1 LNKSDLPD
9 FSEKG
14 DGVIKKTF
22 VIDTAE
28 TNPWRNL
35 SLEYFLLEK
44 VPAETCILY
53 LWQNR
58 HTVVIGRNQNARKEC
73 RVAELE
79 GDGGFL
85 ARRLSGGGA
94 VYHDMGNLNFTFLL
108 PAAEYDLALQTDV
121 ILRAVR
127 SLGVDAQ
134 KSGRNDIETQGRK
147 FSGNA
152 FYKTGNNSYH
162 HGTILVNVDPGA
174 AQKYLSVQQD
184 KIKAKGV
191 DSVKSRI
198 INLVECN
205 PAITI
210 EKMKAAMRSSF
221 DEAYKLKA
229 GELALDNAPEKL
241 MLPAGTAIGTILEAH
256 YDKFS
261 SGDWRY
267 GKDPPFE
274 WTVSDRFAWG
284 GIEIRLLVKKNI
296 IEDVAIFS
304 DSMDVEFILALPQL
318 LKGCTFTEAAAKAQ
332 LGDTAAS
339 QDIIKLIFGGHDG

>member
-1 LNKSDLPD
+1 MRFTG

-14 DGVIKKTF
+14 DAGMIKKTF
-22 VIDTAE
+22 VIDTSE

-35 SLEYFLLEK
+35 ALESFLLENT
-44 VPAETCILY
+44 PAETCILY

-73 RVAELE
+73 RAAELE
-79 GDGGFL
+79 ADGGFL

-108 PAAEYDLALQTDV
+108 PAADYDLGLQTEV
-121 ILRAVR
+121 ILRAAR

-134 KSGRNDIETQGRK
+134 KSGRNDIETRGRK

-152 FYKTGNNSYH
+152 FYKRGNNSYH

-174 AQKYLSVQQD
+174 AQKYLSVSQD

-210 EKMKAAMRSSF
+210 ETMKAAMRSGF
-221 DEAYKLKA
+221 DEVYGIQA
-229 GELALDNAPEKL
+229 GDLALENARETL
-241 MLPAGTAIGTILEAH
+241 MLPEDLAVNRVIEAR
-256 YDKFS
+256 YDVFS
-261 SGDWRY
+261 SEDWRY

-274 WTVSDRFAWG
+274 WTAGGRFAWG
-284 GIEIRLLVKKNI
+284 GIEIRLLVKKNVI
-296 IEDVAIFS
+296 ADAAVFS
-304 DSMDVEFILALPQL
+304 DSMDVEFILALPEL
-318 LKGCTFTEAAAKAQ
+318 LKGCAFNEAAVKGRLENTEASRDLIQ
-332 LGDTAAS
+332 L
-339 QDIIKLIFGGHDG
+339 IVGGHDG

>member
-1 LNKSDLPD
+1 
-9 FSEKG
+9 
-14 DGVIKKTF
+14 VIKKTF
-22 VIDTAE
+22 VIDTDE

-35 SLEYFLLEK
+35 ALESFLLENT
-44 VPAETCILY
+44 PAETCILY

-73 RVAELE
+73 RASELE
-79 GDGGFL
+79 ADGGFL

-108 PAAEYDLALQTDV
+108 PVADYDLGLQTDV
-121 ILRAVR
+121 ILRAAR

-134 KSGRNDIETQGRK
+134 KSGRNDIETRGRK

-152 FYKTGNNSYH
+152 FYKTGANSYH

-174 AQKYLSVQQD
+174 AQKYLSVPQD
-184 KIKAKGV
+184 KIRAKGV

-205 PAITI
+205 PAITV
-210 EKMKAAMRSSF
+210 EKMKAAMEMSF
-221 DEAYKLKA
+221 EEAYKMKA
-229 GELALDNAPEKL
+229 GALTLENASEKL
-241 MLPAGTAIGTILEAH
+241 TLPDGFDIGKSIEAH

-261 SGDWRY
+261 SEEWRY

-274 WTVSDRFAWG
+274 WTAGGRFAWG
-284 GIEIRLLVKKNI
+284 GIEIRLSVKKNV
-296 IEDVAIFS
+296 IEDAAVFS
-304 DSMDVEFILALPQL
+304 DSMDAEFILSLPEL
-318 LKGCTFTEAAAKAQ
+318 LKGCAFNEAALAARLRDKAT
-332 LGDTAAS
+332 DAAR
-339 QDIIKLIFGGHDG
+339 DVIRLIFGGQDD

>member
-1 LNKSDLPD
+1 
-9 FSEKG
+9 
-14 DGVIKKTF
+14 VIKKTL
-22 VIDTAE
+22 VIDTSE

-35 SLEYFLLEK
+35 ALEAFLLENT
-44 VPAETCILY
+44 PAETCILY

-79 GDGGFL
+79 ADGGFL

-94 VYHDMGNLNFTFLL
+94 VYHDMGNLNFTFLI
-108 PAAEYDLALQTDV
+108 PAADYDVGLQTEV

-134 KSGRNDIETQGRK
+134 RSGRNDIETQGRK

-152 FYKTGNNSYH
+152 FYKAGNNAYH
-162 HGTILVNVDPGA
+162 HGTILVQVDPAA
-174 AQKYLSVQQD
+174 AQQYLSVSQD

-210 EKMKAAMRSSF
+210 EKMKAAMRRSF
-221 DEAYKLKA
+221 DETYQLKA
-229 GELALDNAPEKL
+229 GDLTLENAPEKL
-241 MLPAGTAIGTILEAH
+241 MLPDAAAIGKNIEAH
-256 YDKFS
+256 YDVFS
-261 SGDWRY
+261 SEDWRY

-274 WTVSDRFAWG
+274 WTVSGRFAWG
-284 GIEIRLLVKKNI
+284 GIEIRLSVKKNS
-296 IEDVAIFS
+296 IEDAALFS
-304 DSMDVEFILALPQL
+304 DSMDVEFILALPKL
-318 LKGCTFTEAAAKAQ
+318 LRGCAFNEAAVKARLENTEAAH
-332 LGDTAAS
+332 DVVS
-339 QDIIKLIFGGHDG
+339 LIFGGHDG

>member
-1 LNKSDLPD
+1 MIRNTL
-9 FSEKG
+9 
-14 DGVIKKTF
+14 
-22 VIDTAE
+22 VIDTTE

-35 SLEYFLLEK
+35 ALESFLLENT
-44 VPAETCILY
+44 PADTCVLY

-79 GDGGFL
+79 ADDGFL

-108 PAAEYDLALQTDV
+108 PSSDYDLGLQTDV

-152 FYKTGNNSYH
+152 FYKAGNNSYH
-162 HGTILVNVDPGA
+162 HGTILIRVDHAA
-174 AQKYLSVQQD
+174 AQKYLSVPQD
-184 KIKAKGV
+184 KIKSKGV

-205 PAITI
+205 PVITI
-210 EKMKAAMRSSF
+210 DKMKAAMRASF
-221 DEAYKLKA
+221 DEAYKIKA
-229 GELALDNAPEKL
+229 GYLTLENAHEKL
-241 MLPAGTAIGTILEAH
+241 MLPDDVDIGKTIAAH
-256 YDKFS
+256 YDVFS
-261 SGDWRY
+261 SEDWRY

-274 WTVSDRFAWG
+274 WTVSNRFAWG
-284 GIEIRLLVKKNI
+284 GIEVRLLVKKNI
-296 IEDVAIFS
+296 IEDAAIFS
-304 DSMDVEFILALPQL
+304 DSMDVEFILALPKL
-318 LKGCTFTEAAAKAQ
+318 LKGCAFNEAAVKARLQNTEASRDLIQ
-332 LGDTAAS
+332 
-339 QDIIKLIFGGHDG
+339 LIFGGHDGYTKRI

>member
-1 LNKSDLPD
+1 M
-9 FSEKG
+9 
-14 DGVIKKTF
+14 IQKTF
-22 VIDTAE
+22 VIDTSE

-35 SLEYFLLEK
+35 ALESFLLENT
-44 VPAETCILY
+44 PGETCVLY

-94 VYHDMGNLNFTFLL
+94 VYHDLGNLNFTFLL
-108 PAAEYDLALQTDV
+108 PTADYDLGLQTEV
-121 ILRAVR
+121 ILRAAR
-127 SLGVDAQ
+127 SLGVDAR
-134 KSGRNDIETQGRK
+134 KSGRNDIETRGRK

-152 FYKTGNNSYH
+152 FYKAGDNAYH

-174 AQKYLSVQQD
+174 AQKYLSVSQD

-210 EKMKAAMRSSF
+210 AAMKAAIRAAF
-221 DEAYKLKA
+221 DEVYGIKA
-229 GELALDNAPEKL
+229 GDLALANAREAL
-241 MLPAGTAIGTILEAH
+241 MLRDDVDINKTIADR
-256 YDKFS
+256 YAVFS
-261 SGDWRY
+261 SEEWRY

-274 WTVSDRFAWG
+274 WTVGGRFAWG
-284 GIEIRLLVKKNI
+284 GVELRLSVRKNLI
-296 IEDVAIFS
+296 ADAAVFS
-304 DSMDVEFILALPQL
+304 DAMDVEFILALPKL
-318 LKGCTFTEAAAKAQ
+318 LTGCAFTEAALQERLRGTEAAQ
-332 LGDTAAS
+332 DL
-339 QDIIKLIFGGHDG
+339 IKLIFGGHDGSIRPF

>member
-1 LNKSDLPD
+1 
-9 FSEKG
+9 
-14 DGVIKKTF
+14 VIKRTF

-35 SLEYFLLEK
+35 ALESFLLEN
-44 VPAETCILY
+44 VPPETCILY
-53 LWQNR
+53 LWQNK

-73 RVAELE
+73 RAAELDE
-79 GDGGFL
+79 DGGFL

-94 VYHDMGNLNFTFLL
+94 VYHDLGNLNFTFLL
-108 PAAEYDLALQTDV
+108 PAADYDLGLQTEV

-127 SLGVDAQ
+127 LLGVDAQ
-134 KSGRNDIETQGRK
+134 RSGRNDIETRGRK

-162 HGTILVNVDPGA
+162 HGTILVNVNSAA
-174 AQKYLSVQQD
+174 AQKYLSVSQD

-205 PAITI
+205 RAITI
-210 EKMKAAMRSSF
+210 EKMKWAMRRCF
-221 DEAYKLKA
+221 NEVYKTEA
-229 GELALDNAPEKL
+229 GALTLENACEKL
-241 MLPAGTAIGTILEAH
+241 MLPDNFDIKKNIEDNYAV
-256 YDKFS
+256 FS
-261 SGDWRY
+261 SDDWLY

-274 WTVSDRFAWG
+274 WTVSGRFPWG

-296 IEDVAIFS
+296 IEDAAVFS
-304 DSMDVEFILALPQL
+304 DSMDVEFILALPDI
-318 LKGCTFTEAAAKAQ
+318 LKGCAFNEDSIGAKLPDTEAS
-332 LGDTAAS
+332 GDVV
-339 QDIIKLIFGGHDG
+339 KLIFGGHDG

>member
-1 LNKSDLPD
+1 M
-9 FSEKG
+9 
-14 DGVIKKTF
+14 IKRAF
-22 VIDTAE
+22 VIDTSE

-35 SLEYFLLEK
+35 ALESFLLES

-73 RVAELE
+73 RAAELE
-79 GDGGFL
+79 ADGGFL

-108 PAAEYDLALQTDV
+108 PTADYDVGLQTDV

-127 SLGVDAQ
+127 ALGVDAQ

-152 FYKTGNNSYH
+152 FYKTGGNSYH

-174 AQKYLSVQQD
+174 AQKYLSVSQD

-205 PAITI
+205 PAITV
-210 EKMKAAMRSSF
+210 ETMKTAMRGSF
-221 DEAYKLKA
+221 EETYGIKA
-229 GELALDNAPEKL
+229 GELTIGNAREKL
-241 MLPAGTAIGTILEAH
+241 MLPDDCDIDKNIEGH
-256 YDKFS
+256 YAVFS
-261 SGDWRY
+261 SEEWRY

-274 WTVSDRFAWG
+274 WTLSGRFAWG
-284 GIEIRLLVKKNI
+284 GIEIRLGVKKNI
-296 IEDVAIFS
+296 IEDAAVFS
-304 DSMDVEFILALPQL
+304 DSMDVEFILALPKL
-318 LKGCTFTEAAAKAQ
+318 LQGCACNEAAVRKR
-332 LGDTAAS
+332 LGDTEAS
-339 QDIIKLIFGGHDG
+339 RDSIKLIFGGHDG

>member
-1 LNKSDLPD
+1 M
-9 FSEKG
+9 
-14 DGVIKKTF
+14 IKKTF

-35 SLEYFLLEK
+35 ALESFLLENT
-44 VPAETCILY
+44 PAETCILY

-79 GDGGFL
+79 ADGGFL

-108 PAAEYDLALQTDV
+108 PSADYDLGLQTEV
-121 ILRAVR
+121 ILRAAR

-134 KSGRNDIETQGRK
+134 RSGRNDIETQGRK

-152 FYKTGNNSYH
+152 FYKAGNNSYH
-162 HGTILVNVDPGA
+162 HGTILVQVDPGA
-174 AQKYLSVQQD
+174 VQKYLSVSQD

-205 PAITI
+205 PAITV
-210 EKMKAAMRSSF
+210 EKMKAAMRRSF
-221 DEAYKLKA
+221 DETYKIKA
-229 GELALDNAPEKL
+229 GDLALENAPEKL
-241 MLPAGTAIGTILEAH
+241 MLPDDVDIGKSIEAR
-256 YDKFS
+256 YGVFS
-261 SGDWRY
+261 SEDWRY

-274 WTVSDRFAWG
+274 WTVSGRFAWG
-284 GIEIRLLVKKNI
+284 GIEIRLSVKKNI
-296 IEDVAIFS
+296 IEDAAIFS
-304 DSMDVEFILALPQL
+304 DSMDVEFILALPKL
-318 LKGCTFTEAAAKAQ
+318 LRGCAFNEAAAKERLQ
-332 LGDTAAS
+332 NTEAS
-339 QDIIKLIFGGHDG
+339 HDVISLIFGGHDG

>member
-1 LNKSDLPD
+1 M
-9 FSEKG
+9 
-14 DGVIKKTF
+14 IKKTF

-35 SLEYFLLEK
+35 ALEAFLLEH
-44 VPAETCILY
+44 VPPETCVLY

-73 RVAELE
+73 RVTELE
-79 GDGGFL
+79 AEGGFL

-94 VYHDMGNLNFTFLL
+94 VYHDLGNLNFTFLL
-108 PAAEYDLALQTDV
+108 PADDYDLGLQTEV
-121 ILRAVR
+121 ILRAAR
-127 SLGVDAQ
+127 LLGVDAQ
-134 KSGRNDIETQGRK
+134 RSGRNDIETQGRK

-162 HGTILVNVDPGA
+162 HGTILVKVDSAA
-174 AQKYLSVQQD
+174 AQKYLSVSQD

-210 EKMKAAMRSSF
+210 EKMKGAMRSCF
-221 DEAYKLKA
+221 DEVYQTEAGALTLENA
-229 GELALDNAPEKL
+229 GEKLLLPDNFDLVK
-241 MLPAGTAIGTILEAH
+241 TIEEH
-256 YDKFS
+256 YAVFS
-261 SGDWRY
+261 SADWRY

-274 WTVSDRFAWG
+274 WTANGRFPWG
-284 GIEIRLLVKKNI
+284 GIEIRLLVKKNS
-296 IEDVAIFS
+296 IEDAAVFS
-304 DSMDVEFILALPQL
+304 DSMDVEFILALPDL
-318 LKGCTFTEAAAKAQ
+318 LRGCVFNEDSIGAKLPDTEAS
-332 LGDTAAS
+332 GDM
-339 QDIIKLIFGGHDG
+339 IKLIFGGHDG

>member
-1 LNKSDLPD
+1 M
-9 FSEKG
+9 
-14 DGVIKKTF
+14 IKKTF
-22 VIDTAE
+22 VIDTSE

-35 SLEYFLLEK
+35 ALESFLLENT
-44 VPAETCILY
+44 PAETCVLY

-73 RVAELE
+73 RAAELE
-79 GDGGFL
+79 AEGGFL

-108 PAAEYDLALQTDV
+108 PAADYNVGLQTEV
-121 ILRAVR
+121 ILLAAR

-134 KSGRNDIETQGRK
+134 KSGRNDIETRGRK

-152 FYKTGNNSYH
+152 FYKAGSNSYH

-174 AQKYLSVQQD
+174 AQKYLSVSQD

-210 EKMKAAMRSSF
+210 EKMKAAMRRSF
-221 DEAYKLKA
+221 DETYKMEA
-229 GELALDNAPEKL
+229 GELTLENAREKL
-241 MLPAGTAIGTILEAH
+241 MLPDDVDIGKTVEAH
-256 YDKFS
+256 YGVFS
-261 SGDWRY
+261 SADWRY

-274 WTVSDRFAWG
+274 WTVSGRFAWG
-284 GIEIRLLVKKNI
+284 GIEIRLLVKKNS
-296 IEDVAIFS
+296 IEDAAVFS
-304 DSMDVEFILALPQL
+304 DSMDVEFILALPEL
-318 LKGCTFTEAAAKAQ
+318 LKGCAFNEAAVKAR
-332 LGDTAAS
+332 LHNAEMS
-339 QDIIKLIFGGHDG
+339 QDLVKLIFGGHDG

>member
-1 LNKSDLPD
+1 M
-9 FSEKG
+9 
-14 DGVIKKTF
+14 IKKTF
-22 VIDTAE
+22 VIDTSE

-35 SLEYFLLEK
+35 ALESFLLENT
-44 VPAETCILY
+44 PAETCVLY

-108 PAAEYDLALQTDV
+108 PSADYDLGLQTEV
-121 ILRAVR
+121 ILRAAR
-127 SLGVDAQ
+127 ALGVDAQ
-134 KSGRNDIETQGRK
+134 KSGRNDIETRGRK

-152 FYKTGNNSYH
+152 FYRAGNNSYH

-174 AQKYLSVQQD
+174 AQKYLSVPQD

-205 PAITI
+205 GAITI
-210 EKMKAAMRSSF
+210 ETVKAAMRASF
-221 DEAYKLKA
+221 DETYRIKA
-229 GELALDNAPEKL
+229 GELALANARETL
-241 MLPAGTAIGTILEAH
+241 MLPEDLVVNKIIEAR
-256 YDKFS
+256 YDVFS
-261 SGDWRY
+261 SEDWRY

-274 WTVSDRFAWG
+274 WTVGGRFPWG
-284 GIEIRLLVKKNI
+284 GIEIRLSVKKNI
-296 IEDVAIFS
+296 VADAAIFS
-304 DSMDVEFILALPQL
+304 DSMDVGFILALPEL
-318 LKGCTFTEAAAKAQ
+318 LKGCAFNEAAVKERLEDTEAAH
-332 LGDTAAS
+332 DVVT
-339 QDIIKLIFGGHDG
+339 LIFGGHDG

>member
-1 LNKSDLPD
+1 
-9 FSEKG
+9 
-14 DGVIKKTF
+14 VIETS
-22 VIDTAE
+22 E

-35 SLEYFLLEK
+35 ALESFLLEN
-44 VPAETCILY
+44 VPPETCVLY

-58 HTVVIGRNQNARKEC
+58 HTVVIGRSQNARKEC
-73 RVAELE
+73 RAAELE
-79 GDGGFL
+79 ADGGFL

-108 PAAEYDLALQTDV
+108 PSADYDVGLQTEV

-127 SLGVDAQ
+127 LLGVDAK

-162 HGTILVNVDPGA
+162 HGTILVDVDSGA
-174 AQKYLSVQQD
+174 AQKYLSVSQD
-184 KIKAKGV
+184 KIKTKGV
-191 DSVKSRI
+191 DSVRSRI

-221 DEAYKLKA
+221 DEVYKIKS
-229 GELALDNAPEKL
+229 GDLAIESAHETF
-241 MLPAGTAIGTILEAH
+241 MLPDGFDIGKVITDR
-256 YDKFS
+256 YNVFS
-261 SGDWRY
+261 SDEWRY

-274 WTVSDRFAWG
+274 WTVNGRFAWG
-284 GIEIRLLVKKNI
+284 GIEIRLLVKKNVV
-296 IEDVAIFS
+296 EDATVFS
-304 DSMDVEFILALPQL
+304 DSMDVEFSLALPQL
-318 LKGCTFTEAAAKAQ
+318 LKGCSFNEGALRAKLPDTEAS
-332 LGDTAAS
+332 GDV
-339 QDIIKLIFGGHDG
+339 IKLLLGHDG